1 MSIFSYN
8 ISYKEEIM
16 ANININQSINL
27 DEVLAVAIG
36 KALKFKKVQFES
48 DEEIQKFLTDLY
60 KDEDFLNA
68 LKKMIKVAD

>member
-1 MSIFSYN
+1 
-8 ISYKEEIM
+8 M

-48 DEEIQKFLTDLY
+48 DEEIQKFLTELY
-60 KDEDFLNA
+60 KDEDA

>member
-1 MSIFSYN
+1 
-8 ISYKEEIM
+8 M

-36 KALKFKKVQFES
+36 KELKFKKVQFES
-48 DEEIQKFLTDLY
+48 DEEIQKFLTELY

>member
-36 KALKFKKVQFES
+36 KVLKFKKVQFES
-48 DEEIQKFLTDLY
+48 DEEIQKFLTELY